1 MFSKVSTDDVVLL
14 FCIYS
19 RIPLEQEAVRPATT
33 PPRMNSG
40 ALVGPSLVELR
51 LSLGSFQSKRYQ
63 EAVRPNLNRTKSP
76 KSHADGP
83 TAAKSVWLLIR
94 NSDPCSG
101 CLRCFGLIYLASL

>member
-51 LSLGSFQSKRYQ
+51 LSLGLPPRGTR
-63 EAVRPNLNRTKSP
+63 RPL
-76 KSHADGP
+76 
-83 TAAKSVWLLIR
+83 
-94 NSDPCSG
+94 
-101 CLRCFGLIYLASL
+101 GLT